1 MRVIIFDVD
10 NTLVKGNLT
19 FFFLKFLVLERIY
32 FFYKCIP
39 LLVSAVILVFR
50 TLPRITRKTDNLR
63 KLDRSIGR
71 AIADF
76 YKKLFTTFKK
86 LRLTG
91 PQLEKKAKKF
101 FSEDFFK
108 KHLYVEGLKKNRTSY
123 QKQKKH
129 CCVTF
134 WKPTGI
140 TKHFVWKNLCTLGD
154 QKYFL
159 RRKVFCPWHHTKTTM
174 CRIKKNIRTQKAVTK
189 TWIS

>member
-1 MRVIIFDVD
+1 
-10 NTLVKGNLT
+10 
-19 FFFLKFLVLERIY
+19 
-32 FFYKCIP
+32 
-39 LLVSAVILVFR
+39 VFR

-108 KHLYVEGLKKNRTSY
+108 KHLYVEGLKKIE
-123 QKQKKH
+123 H
-129 CCVTF
+129 H
-134 WKPTGI
+134 I
-140 TKHFVWKNLCTLGD
+140 KN
-154 QKYFL
+154 
-159 RRKVFCPWHHTKTTM
+159 
-174 CRIKKNIRTQKAVTK
+174 KKNR
-189 TWIS
+189 